1 MASSPIPIEINLQQK
16 SKLLHIVF
24 NDQTECKLSCEFLR
38 VYSPSAEVQG
48 HHPSQAVLQI
58 GKENVNILKISP
70 VGQYAIKL
78 HFSDGHDT
86 GLYSWV
92 KLHFSDGHDTGLYSW
107 VYLYKLAKNYDQLW
121 MEYIMKLDESGVK
134 RKVEDSE

>member
-24 NDQTECKLSCEFLR
+24 DDQTECKLSFEFLR

-58 GKENVNILKISP
+58 GKESVNIVKISP

-78 HFSDGHDT
+78 HFTDGHDT
-86 GLYSWV
+86 GLFSW
-92 KLHFSDGHDTGLYSW
+92 T
-107 VYLYKLAKNYDQLW
+107 YLYNLAKNYDQLW
-121 MEYIMKLDESGVK
+121 MEYIMKLDEAGVK
-134 RKVEDSE
+134 RKVIDGE

>member
-1 MASSPIPIEINLQQK
+1 MASSLIPIEINLQQK

-24 NDQTECKLSCEFLR
+24 NDCTECKLSCEFLR

-58 GKENVNILKISP
+58 GKENVNIVKISP

-78 HFSDGHDT
+78 HFTDGHDT
-86 GLYSWV
+86 GLFSWP
-92 KLHFSDGHDTGLYSW
+92 
-107 VYLYKLAKNYDQLW
+107 YLYNLAKNYDQLW
-121 MEYIMKLDESGVK
+121 MEYIMKLDEKGFK
-134 RKVEDSE
+134 RKVTDGE

>member
-1 MASSPIPIEINLQQK
+1 MAKNPTEPIEIKLQQK
-16 SKLLHIVF
+16 TKLTCTLSL

-48 HHPSQAVLQI
+48 HHPSQAILQI
-58 GKENVNILKISP
+58 GKENVNIIKITP

-86 GLYSWV
+86 GL
-92 KLHFSDGHDTGLYSW
+92 
-107 VYLYKLAKNYDQLW
+107 
-121 MEYIMKLDESGVK
+121 I
-134 RKVEDSE
+134 

>member
-1 MASSPIPIEINLQQK
+1 MASSQIPIEINLQQK

-24 NDQTECKLSCEFLR
+24 DDQTECKLSCEFLR

-58 GKENVNILKISP
+58 GKENVNIVKISP

-86 GLYSWV
+86 GLFSW
-92 KLHFSDGHDTGLYSW
+92 T
-107 VYLYKLAKNYDQLW
+107 YLYNLAKNYDQLW
-121 MEYIMKLDESGVK
+121 MEYIMKLDEKGFK
-134 RKVEDSE
+134 RKVIDGE

>member
-70 VGQYAIKL
+70 D
-78 HFSDGHDT
+78 SHDT
-86 GLYSWV
+86 GLYSWA
-92 KLHFSDGHDTGLYSW
+92 
-107 VYLYKLAKNYDQLW
+107 YLYKLAKNYDQLW

>member
-1 MASSPIPIEINLQQK
+1 MRILKGIL
-16 SKLLHIVF
+16 
-24 NDQTECKLSCEFLR
+24 
-38 VYSPSAEVQG
+38 PSAEVQG

-86 GLYSWV
+86 GLYSWA
-92 KLHFSDGHDTGLYSW
+92 
-107 VYLYKLAKNYDQLW
+107 YLYNLAKNYDQL
-121 MEYIMKLDESGVK
+121 MDGVYYEVRRMQALK
-134 RKVEDSE
+134 ERLIDSE

>member
-70 VGQYAIKL
+70 VGKYAIKL

-86 GLYSWV
+86 GLYSWA
-92 KLHFSDGHDTGLYSW
+92 
-107 VYLYKLAKNYDQLW
+107 YL
-121 MEYIMKLDESGVK
+121 
-134 RKVEDSE
+134 

>member
-24 NDQTECKLSCEFLR
+24 DDQTECKLSCEFLR

-58 GKENVNILKISP
+58 GQENVNIVKISP

-78 HFSDGHDT
+78 HFTDGHDT
-86 GLYSWV
+86 GLFSWP
-92 KLHFSDGHDTGLYSW
+92 
-107 VYLYKLAKNYDQLW
+107 YLYNLAKNYDQLW
-121 MEYIMKLDESGVK
+121 MEYIMKLDETGVK
-134 RKVEDSE
+134 RKVEDGK

>member
-1 MASSPIPIEINLQQK
+1 MASSPTPIAINLQQK

-70 VGQYAIKL
+70 V
-78 HFSDGHDT
+78 D
-86 GLYSWV
+86 
-92 KLHFSDGHDTGLYSW
+92 
-107 VYLYKLAKNYDQLW
+107 N
-121 MEYIMKLDESGVK
+121 
-134 RKVEDSE
+134 

>member
-24 NDQTECKLSCEFLR
+24 NDCTECKLSCEFLR

-58 GKENVNILKISP
+58 GKENVNVVKISP

-86 GLYSWV
+86 GLFSW
-92 KLHFSDGHDTGLYSW
+92 T
-107 VYLYKLAKNYDQLW
+107 YLYNLAKNYDQLW
-121 MEYIMKLDESGVK
+121 MEYIMKLDEKGFK
-134 RKVEDSE
+134 RKFTDGE